1 MATIYDVARRA
12 NVSIAS
18 VSLVFQDPKTRR
30 VGEAKRQ
37 RILDVAREVGYVP
50 NLLARG
56 LGRHGTGIL
65 GLVVPMRDPRVYFN
79 LTIADVLAGIQKCLV
94 ERGYHLLVYAH
105 DSDRGKV
112 TGTEIIQSKATD
124 GVIFINTRICTA
136 GDIAATA
143 GEFQTANIPFVM
155 INSAQELR
163 GVNYVGVDDAAIGKC
178 AGEYLIARGHSR
190 IAMLAGSAK
199 SPTSTLLARGLRR
212 AAAQHGL
219 KFRDEWLAYGDFER
233 ETSFR
238 VVQKWMAKKIRP
250 TAVFCGSDLMAP
262 FVYEALEEQ
271 GLRIPQDVAVMGR
284 GDLMFAPFLRPALTT
299 FRFPF
304 FDVGYRSASILI
316 DSLKSPGAV
325 PKSEL
330 VETPIVERASV

>member
-18 VSLVFQDPKTRR
+18 VSLVFQDPQTRR
-30 VGEAKRQ
+30 VGEAKRR

-56 LGRHGTGIL
+56 LSSHGTGIL

-79 LTIADVLAGIQKCLV
+79 LTIADVLAGIQKCLG
-94 ERGYHLLVYAH
+94 ERGYHLLVYSH

-136 GDIAATA
+136 ADIAATA
-143 GEFQTANIPFVM
+143 GEFQAAKIPFVM
-155 INSAQELR
+155 INSAQEFR
-163 GVNYVGVDDAAIGKC
+163 GINYVGVDDAGIGKR
-178 AGEYLIARGHSR
+178 AGDYLIARGHSR

-199 SPTSTLLARGLRR
+199 SPTSALLARGLRQAVEHR
-212 AAAQHGL
+212 GL
-219 KFRDEWLAYGDFER
+219 KFRDEWFAYGDFER
-233 ETSFR
+233 EASLR
-238 VVQKWMAKKIRP
+238 VIRKWIGKKNRP

-271 GLRIPQDVAVMGR
+271 GLRVPQDVAVMGR

-316 DSLKSPGAV
+316 DSLKTPGAE
-325 PKSEL
+325 PKREL
-330 VETPIVERASV
+330 VDTPIVERASV